1 MPERDY
7 FGVFAFDRIQS
18 LELTDIKFEVRNDFD
33 AQLFFSECF
42 GVVAGDGTKAERI
55 VIRSFG
61 RQRYYLD
68 DLPLH
73 HSQQRIAETDDYAD
87 YAYYLR
93 PTYDFSAHLL
103 SLGPQVQVLQPASL
117 AEIICQMAR
126 ETLLRYAS
134 DEEKL
139 KITAPCPMN

>member
-42 GVVAGDGTKAERI
+42 GVMAGDGTKTERI

-73 HSQQRIAETDDYAD
+73 HSQQRIAETDD

-139 KITAPCPMN
+139 KITAPYPMT